1 MLNWRL
7 LRSNSECIVELWQTP
22 TKYLVCQKYLG
33 LFYLYENPK
42 EAMDFYW
49 RIVQKGR

>member
-1 MLNWRL
+1 MLNWNL

-33 LFYLYENPK
+33 IFHFYENPK
-42 EAMDFYW
+42 EAMDHYCE
-49 RIVQKGR
+49 IVRKGR

>member
-1 MLNWRL
+1 MLNWNL

-33 LFYLYENPK
+33 IFHFYENPK
-42 EAMDFYW
+42 EAMDHYFE
-49 RIVQKGR
+49 IVRKGR

>member
-1 MLNWRL
+1 MLNWNL

-33 LFYLYENPK
+33 IFHFYENSK
-42 EAMDFYW
+42 EAMDHYFE
-49 RIVQKGR
+49 IVRKGR